1 LKEIGM
7 TEQWA
12 VMVVSSDLENRRALA
27 RMLVGLGFDPVSAAT
42 VKQCREVLDK
52 QQIALI
58 FCERHFA
65 DGNYQDILKAT
76 ICGSQKKNPRVILM
90 SSLMKPEEY
99 QQARQSGLFDIIG
112 LPCRPTNVEW
122 AIILAKRDERNLAK
136 QLVAIPPANQARRI
150 SATAGVS

>member
-1 LKEIGM
+1 M

-12 VMVVSSDLENRRALA
+12 GMVVSSDLEDPRPLA

-76 ICGSQKKNPRVILM
+76 ICGSQKKNPGVILM

-99 QQARQSGLFDIIG
+99 QQARQSGLFGILG
-112 LPCRPTNVEW
+112 LPCPPPTFQW
-122 AIILAKRDERNLAK
+122 AIFFIKMLLDN
-136 QLVAIPPANQARRI
+136 
-150 SATAGVS
+150 